1 MEKHLAQRKG
11 RAQGLE
17 GGHGVC
23 LQGEMIPVNFAEERI
38 LCALAGE
45 AQKERCVGA
54 AGLQGR
60 EVRVLW
66 LCWVPPVGS
75 RPQQLLLSSLFHPL
89 HLPEEH
95 RELRITRMWKEDD

>member
-17 GGHGVC
+17 GGRGVC

-54 AGLQGR
+54 AG
-60 EVRVLW
+60 
-66 LCWVPPVGS
+66 P
-75 RPQQLLLSSLFHPL
+75 
-89 HLPEEH
+89 
-95 RELRITRMWKEDD
+95 